1 MGRACL
7 ARRKERI
14 FLRQMSTSDVI
25 LRFVQIS
32 DTHIS
37 QDATYNRPPAPHT
50 PLAGTL
56 ALLAALRELPFRPD
70 FIIHTGDVVFDPC
83 PAAYRKARELLT
95 DLPAPILYLAGNHDD
110 PVMLQEL
117 LLRRQQ
123 PQIPYDCEREI
134 NGVQILCLDSGRLGG
149 DEAPAGRLTAAQLAW
164 LRGRTEAADPRLL
177 LVFIHHNP
185 LPQPDSPWLE
195 TMRLQ
200 NGEEFHAALL
210 PARERLRGV
219 FYGHIHQSM
228 HLQRDGILYSSA
240 VSSWQTF
247 RADPGEGELDF
258 EFDARPGFNVVTIS
272 SQLTTVRRHSFAVSR
287 SDQRARE

>member
-1 MGRACL
+1 
-7 ARRKERI
+7 
-14 FLRQMSTSDVI
+14 MSANDVI

-37 QDATYNRPPAPHT
+37 HDEAYNRPPAPHT
-50 PLAGTL
+50 PLEGTL
-56 ALLAALRELPFRPD
+56 ALLAALRNLPFTPD
-70 FIIHTGDVVFDPC
+70 FILHTGDVVFDPY
-83 PAAYRKARELLT
+83 PEAYRKARELLI

-110 PVMLQEL
+110 PGMLQEL
-117 LLRRQQ
+117 LLGSQKPR
-123 PQIPYDCEREI
+123 IPYDHEHEI

-164 LRGRTEAADPRLL
+164 LQGHTTTNDPRPL

-195 TMRLQ
+195 SMRLQ
-200 NGEEFHAALL
+200 NAGDFHAALL

-219 FYGHIHQSM
+219 FYGHIHQPM

-247 RADPGEGELDF
+247 RSDPGESELGF
-258 EFDARPGFNVVTIS
+258 ELEARPGFNVVTLS
-272 SQLTTVRRHSFAVSR
+272 THMTTVRRHSFAVSR
-287 SDQRARE
+287 S